1 MSLTLVARQ
10 GSRYGGDV
18 GWQTCAGGD
27 SSPAPTSCQEPARSP
42 SPLPLPAPY
51 THLISVRVCSL
62 SSANSSFSANWPA
75 ASTPAISSRASTW
88 AKARGRRRGQEF
100 RRAMRASQRQV
111 DGAACGSRMRWPGS
125 RAQGFRAQPPRKESG
140 LSWLAQRAAASR
152 SPLRTCPDPRQRQVA
167 AKSQGKQAA
176 TLLTPCHWT
185 QSLPLAKLR

>member
-88 AKARGRRRGQEF
+88 AKHAGGGGARISGGQCVRLSGRVMGQHGAVGCGGRDLERRGSGPSLQEKNQDSAGWRRGQQRPG
-100 RRAMRASQRQV
+100 RRCARAQTQDSDRWQPRARAS
-111 DGAACGSRMRWPGS
+111 
-125 RAQGFRAQPPRKESG
+125 
-140 LSWLAQRAAASR
+140 
-152 SPLRTCPDPRQRQVA
+152 
-167 AKSQGKQAA
+167 KQ
-176 TLLTPCHWT
+176 LHC
-185 QSLPLAKLR
+185 SLPAIGHSRCP